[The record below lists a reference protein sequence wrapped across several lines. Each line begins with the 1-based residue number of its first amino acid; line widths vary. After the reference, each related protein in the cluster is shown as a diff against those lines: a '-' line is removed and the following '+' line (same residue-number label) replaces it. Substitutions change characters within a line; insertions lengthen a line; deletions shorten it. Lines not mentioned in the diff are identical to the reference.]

1 VLDILAS
8 VLLMSSL
15 SMSNEM
21 SGIGLRARWLMEW
34 MGWWLMESSGI
45 YMECVAD
52 GDWDGVTPDTVEIA
66 R

>member
-1 VLDILAS
+1 
-8 VLLMSSL
+8 MSSL
-15 SMSNEM
+15 PMSNEM